1 MSDSYAGLGF
11 PKVSAFDLSSS
22 IVASDFSAN
31 WSVEIKGNIVKIW
44 SRDIL
49 HTYAETTNSLCVI
62 PMQKGAF
69 NIKVSMMC
77 EDFITP
83 EESELEIVVK

>member
-1 MSDSYAGLGF
+1 MSDSYAGLDF
-11 PKVSAFDLSSS
+11 PKVSAFDRSSS

-31 WSVEIKGNIVKIW
+31 WSVEIKGNTVKIW

-49 HTYAETTNSLCVI
+49 HTYAETTDSLCVI
-62 PMQKGAF
+62 PMQKGTF

-77 EDFITP
+77 EEYITP

>member
-11 PKVSAFDLSSS
+11 AKASAFDLSSS

-31 WSVEIKGNIVKIW
+31 WSVDIERNTVKIW

-49 HTYAETTNSLCVI
+49 HTYAETTDSLCII
-62 PMQKGAF
+62 PMQKGTF
-69 NIKVSMMC
+69 KIKVLMMC
-77 EDFITP
+77 EEYIQP
-83 EESELEIVVK
+83 EESELEIVVE